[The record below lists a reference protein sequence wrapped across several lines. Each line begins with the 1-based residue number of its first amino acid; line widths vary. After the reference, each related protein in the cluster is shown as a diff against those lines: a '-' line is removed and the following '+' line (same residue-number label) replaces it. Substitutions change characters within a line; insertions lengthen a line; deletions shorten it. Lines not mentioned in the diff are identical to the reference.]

1 MTLSNST
8 EKFPVRIIFWAITSQ
23 RICNKADKSIS
34 ATMINF
40 ILKVWMYSSL
50 HLQNK
55 ISFVVLLT
63 AIFYGLYLLQ
73 SFFLLYQIAFKFLH
87 YHQFE
92 PYRIAQIN
100 DLPSFHNFSH
110 VVGKMVC
117 ISCTNY
123 YLYQFDHNP
132 RFGVNVYLS
141 LCCKH
146 VIVKASIYTAQ
157 SSRIR
162 EFLFKRHAS
171 GLSMK
176 IIIMIMIRINQI
188 KEN

>member
-1 MTLSNST
+1 MRDVKLG
-8 EKFPVRIIFWAITSQ
+8 KIFEPKHVNYLYVYI
-23 RICNKADKSIS
+23 
-34 ATMINF
+34 
-40 ILKVWMYSSL
+40 
-50 HLQNK
+50 
-55 ISFVVLLT
+55 LT

-123 YLYQFDHNP
+123 CLYQFDHNP

-162 EFLFKRHAS
+162 EFLFNRHAS

-176 IIIMIMIRINQI
+176 IIIMIMIRITRLSWYTNLTLYI
-188 KEN
+188 L

>member
-1 MTLSNST
+1 MSENYLY
-8 EKFPVRIIFWAITSQ
+8 VYI
-23 RICNKADKSIS
+23 
-34 ATMINF
+34 
-40 ILKVWMYSSL
+40 
-50 HLQNK
+50 
-55 ISFVVLLT
+55 LT

-123 YLYQFDHNP
+123 CLYQFDHNP

-176 IIIMIMIRINQI
+176 IIIMIMIRIKI
-188 KEN
+188 IR